1 MLGIWDM
8 SHVAGI
14 FNSTLGDNAI
24 DAPNPNFGGGR
35 IPPVPNGSTPWWYKI
50 GSELLLTTNRTMYTR
65 FRLVPKSI
73 TLDDLEGQ

>member
-24 DAPNPNFGGGR
+24 DAPNPNFGGGDASPLSLMDR
-35 IPPVPNGSTPWWYKI
+35 RRGGI
-50 GSELLLTTNRTMYTR
+50 R
-65 FRLVPKSI
+65 
-73 TLDDLEGQ
+73 